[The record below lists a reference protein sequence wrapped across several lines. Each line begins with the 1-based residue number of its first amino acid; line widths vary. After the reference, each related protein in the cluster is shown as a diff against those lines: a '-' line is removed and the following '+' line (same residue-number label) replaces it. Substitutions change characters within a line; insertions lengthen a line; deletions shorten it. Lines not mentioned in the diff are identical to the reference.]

1 MAAFWRRQAP
11 LVDLVRGR
19 SESRTMPIAPSVD
32 SASPRF
38 VTGSLFRHVFVMAG
52 TAAIGLVAV
61 FAVDLINLFYISQLG
76 EKEIAAAI
84 GFAGVVGFFHISLAI
99 GLTIGITAVV
109 SRAVGAGQPDDA
121 RRIATASLLL
131 MVLLTALIGSGS
143 AFFLHPML
151 RALGAS
157 GETERLAARYLGVTV
172 HSLPLL
178 GIGMACS
185 ALLRSVG
192 DARRSM
198 TVTLG
203 AAAVTAVLDPVLIFG
218 LGMGLDGAA
227 TTAVVSRCVMAAVAL
242 RNVMTAHHL
251 LGRFEL
257 ARLGADA
264 RLLASVAGPALLT
277 NLATP
282 IGAAFVTHSI
292 AQFGASSVAGQ
303 ATIDR
308 LTPVAFGLV
317 YALSGAVG
325 PILAQNLGA
334 RHYGRVREGLR
345 ESLLFM
351 VIAVG
356 IAWLLLALGQG
367 LIVRAFSAEG
377 QAAELIHAF
386 CSWLAASFFFVGAL
400 FVANAAFNNLG
411 HPLLSTG
418 FNWAR
423 ATMGTIPFAW
433 WGSKYGPVEVLAGQ
447 AVGSAIFGTLAIVV
461 AFRLTARLGREP
473 STEAADVP
481 AASSMQA
488 GAEAAAQPGSVPV
501 PPGASAGAM
510 APLVGT
516 TRD

>member
-1 MAAFWRRQAP
+1 MF
-11 LVDLVRGR
+11 
-19 SESRTMPIAPSVD
+19 IAD
-32 SASPRF
+32 SAVSVTPRF
-38 VTGSLFRHVFVMAG
+38 VTGSLFRHVFIMAG

-61 FAVDLINLFYISQLG
+61 FSVDLINLFYISQLG

-84 GFAGVVGFFHISLAI
+84 GFAGVVGFFHTSLSI

-109 SRAVGAGQPDDA
+109 SRTIGAGHRDDA

-131 MVLLTALIGSGS
+131 MVLLATLIGSGS

-151 RALGAS
+151 RTLGAS
-157 GETERLAARYLGVTV
+157 GETERLAARYLAVTV

-203 AAAVTAVLDPVLIFG
+203 AAAVTAVLDPILIFG
-218 LGMGLDGAA
+218 FGMGLDGAA
-227 TTAVVSRCVMAAVAL
+227 ATAVVSRCMLAAVAL
-242 RNVMTAHHL
+242 RNVTVAHHL
-251 LGRFEL
+251 LGRFESS
-257 ARLGADA
+257 RLRADA
-264 RLLASVAGPALLT
+264 WQLASVAGPAVLT

-308 LTPVAFGLV
+308 VTPVAFGLI

-334 RHYGRVREGLR
+334 REYGRVREGLR
-345 ESLLFM
+345 NSLLFM
-351 VIAVG
+351 VIAVSV
-356 IAWLLLALGQG
+356 AWLLLALGQG

-386 CSWLAASFFFVGAL
+386 CSWLAVSFFFVGGL

-411 HPLLSTG
+411 RPLLSTG

-433 WGSKYGPVEVLAGQ
+433 WGSHYGPIGVLAGQ
-447 AVGSAIFGTLAIVV
+447 AIGSAIFGTLAMVV
-461 AFRLTARLGREP
+461 AFRLTARLGQ
-473 STEAADVP
+473 EAPTTTGRKINP
-481 AASSMQA
+481 AA
-488 GAEAAAQPGSVPV
+488 
-501 PPGASAGAM
+501 
-510 APLVGT
+510 APY
-516 TRD
+516 

>member
-1 MAAFWRRQAP
+1 MAAFWS
-11 LVDLVRGR
+11 R
-19 SESRTMPIAPSVD
+19 SESRSMRTADPADSVD
-32 SASPRF
+32 STLPRF
-38 VTGSLFRHVFVMAG
+38 VTGSLLRHVFVMAG

-84 GFAGVVGFFHISLAI
+84 GFAGVVGFFHTSLAI

-109 SRAVGAGQPDDA
+109 SRTIGAGRRDDA
-121 RRIATASLLL
+121 RRLATASLLL
-131 MVLLTALIGSGS
+131 MVLLTTVIGSGS
-143 AFFLHPML
+143 ALFLHPML

-157 GETERLAARYLGVTV
+157 GETERLAARYLAVTV

-203 AAAVTAVLDPVLIFG
+203 AAAVTAALDPILIFG
-218 LGMGLDGAA
+218 FGMGLDGAA
-227 TTAVVSRCVMAAVAL
+227 VTAVVSRCVLAAVAL
-242 RNVMTAHHL
+242 RSVMVAHRL

-257 ARLGADA
+257 SRLGPDA
-264 RLLASVAGPALLT
+264 RRLASVAGPGVLT

-292 AQFGASSVAGQ
+292 AQFGASAVAGQ

-334 RHYGRVREGLR
+334 RQYGRVREGLR
-345 ESLLFM
+345 NSLLFM

-356 IAWLLLALGQG
+356 VAWALLALGQG
-367 LIVRAFSAEG
+367 LIVQAFSAEG

-411 HPLLSTG
+411 RPLLSTG

-433 WGSKYGPVEVLAGQ
+433 WGSRYGPIGVLAGQ
-447 AVGSAIFGTLAIVV
+447 ALGSAIFGTLAMVV
-461 AFRLTARLGREP
+461 AFRLTGRLGQRP
-473 STEAADVP
+473 ATTIAGKAREAAVARD
-481 AASSMQA
+481 
-488 GAEAAAQPGSVPV
+488 AAAEVQPESVPV

-516 TRD
+516 TEDQEKN